1 MEVCV
6 VDIHF
11 IALGHYMPPHTAH
24 TALLKPQQANGIYV
38 SMPQKL
44 RGRLPNLSSYNIAGP
59 CAGDLGCYRVV
70 QLEHDALSVARG
82 LRASDSHDKT
92 RSVAE
97 YEAIDAVL
105 QVALCEVI
113 LAQPTCIVEAQSCQR
128 VRQQGTR
135 VLVHDLQQ
143 HCLSLQPTPE
153 ATQISCTHLV
163 LDAELLL
170 EHRHVPQGLT
180 RASQGHGDNRMRGT
194 K

>member
-70 QLEHDALSVARG
+70 QLEHDVLSVARG

-105 QVALCEVI
+105 QVALNEVI
-113 LAQPTCIVEAQSCQR
+113 CTEACCLIQAQGRQGLGQQWTLILIDDLHWNLAINH
-128 VRQQGTR
+128 
-135 VLVHDLQQ
+135 HDFYA
-143 HCLSLQPTPE
+143 S
-153 ATQISCTHLV
+153 V
-163 LDAELLL
+163 LLL
-170 EHRHVPQGLT
+170 LGRYEIPDHLLSISISVDRHV
-180 RASQGHGDNRMRGT
+180 
-194 K
+194 